1 MTIKLLA
8 ASAALLLVGAAPL
21 AHAQMPTWSAEQGEI
36 WKFVQQS
43 WVDDVAQNG
52 KWPAEYAD
60 PQMVTWS
67 AEFAAPRGK
76 DATVRWTKFQN
87 SQGKV
92 LQYELSPQS
101 ISLSGNTAVVTY
113 ALTIVAQRG
122 TDKPDW
128 GKEAIVETLVRSGG
142 GWKFL
147 ASTSFSLEK

>member
-1 MTIKLLA
+1 MTRNLLA
-8 ASAALLLVGAAPL
+8 ASAALFVMASAQIAA
-21 AHAQMPTWSAEQGEI
+21 AQMPTWSPQQAEV
-36 WKFVQQS
+36 WKFVEQS

-52 KWPAEYAD
+52 KWPADYAD

-92 LQYELSPQS
+92 LQYELAPQT

-122 TDKPDW
+122 TEKPDW